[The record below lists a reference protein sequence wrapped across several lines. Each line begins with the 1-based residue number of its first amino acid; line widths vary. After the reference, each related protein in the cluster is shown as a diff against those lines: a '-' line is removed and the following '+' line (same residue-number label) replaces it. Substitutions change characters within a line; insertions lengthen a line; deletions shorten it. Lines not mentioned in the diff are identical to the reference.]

1 MSLIELIFGRR
12 LASNEINSQQIG
24 PIFGVAILGLDALS
38 SAAYGPEAALTVL
51 LPSGVESYRIIGPI
65 TFSIVILLLILLFS
79 YHQTISAYPQGGGSY
94 TVAKENLG
102 SLPGL
107 IAAAGLSIDYILNV
121 GVAISA
127 GVGAFVSAFPFF
139 LPYTLTLCLV
149 TLALIAIA
157 NLRGIRET
165 GLLFIIPTY
174 FFVGCIFI
182 SIITGIFHSFSFPE
196 YQATIVTPPQ
206 HHLIVSAGGT
216 WLILRS
222 FASGCTAMT
231 GVEAVSN
238 GVPLFKQ
245 PGVKWASITLST
257 VIITLVIMLL
267 GIAFL
272 IRHYHIGAT
281 QPGEPGY
288 QSVLSQL
295 FESVFSRSVLYHIS
309 IASVIII
316 LTLSANTS
324 FAGFP
329 RVCRLLAIDN
339 FLPKVFLHRGRR
351 LVYIEGIYLLI
362 IIDAILLI
370 VFKGIT
376 DKLIPLFAIGAF
388 IAFTCSQ
395 TGMVMYWW
403 KKRHDKNAMYSL
415 TINFIGAIC
424 TFIAFVVIFCSKFL
438 EGAWLTLFAVP
449 ILVLMFQ
456 RERKYFDKISKR
468 ALLSNPINIRQIQSP
483 IAVLPV
489 HTLDRVAEKGIQ
501 LGLEISTEFFVVHVQ
516 ADDDSEDIKQRWKDL
531 VEKPASIKQCPVPEL
546 VILSSQY
553 REVIEPLVKYI
564 SELRMQHPDHNIIVI
579 IPQIIEP
586 RWYHY
591 IFRNTAML
599 LESSILW
606 QKWHNVFVLSSPMH
620 LPEE

>member
-12 LASNEINSQQIG
+12 LATNESTSQQIG
-24 PIFGVAILGLDALS
+24 PLIGVAILGLDALS

-51 LPSGVESYRIIGPI
+51 LPSGIESSRFIGLITLPII
-65 TFSIVILLLILLFS
+65 ILLLILLFS
-79 YHQTISAYPQGGGSY
+79 YRQTISAYPQGGGSY

-102 SLPGL
+102 NLPGL
-107 IAAAGLSIDYILNV
+107 ITAAGLSIDYILNV

-127 GVGAFVSAFPFF
+127 GVGALVSAFPIL
-139 LPYTLTLCLV
+139 LPYTLILCLII
-149 TLALIAIA
+149 LAIIAIA

-182 SIITGIFHSFSFPE
+182 SIFTGIFHTLFSYE
-196 YQATIVTPPQ
+196 YHVTVVNQTQQ
-206 HHLIVSAGGT
+206 HVILSAAGF

-238 GVPLFKQ
+238 GVPLFKP
-245 PGVKWASITLST
+245 PGVKWASITLSM
-257 VIITLVIMLL
+257 VIITLVLMLA
-267 GIAFL
+267 GIAFM
-272 IRHYHIGAT
+272 IIHYHIGAT
-281 QPGEPGY
+281 QPGAPGY

-295 FESVFSRSVLYHIS
+295 FEVVFGRGVFYHIS

-316 LTLSANTS
+316 LALSANTS

-351 LVYIEGIYLLI
+351 LVYAEGIYLLI
-362 IIDAILLI
+362 IVDAILLI
-370 VFKGIT
+370 TFKGIT

-395 TGMVMYWW
+395 AGMVRYWW
-403 KKRHDKNAMYSL
+403 KKRQDKKALYSL
-415 TINFIGAIC
+415 IINSIGAIC

-456 RERKYFDKISKR
+456 RERKYNDKISNR
-468 ALLSNPINIRQIQSP
+468 ALLSNPISIRQIQSP
-483 IAVLPV
+483 IAVLPI
-489 HTLDRVAEKGIQ
+489 HALDRVAEKGIQ
-501 LGLEISTEFFVVHVQ
+501 LGLEISTVLFVVHVQ
-516 ADDDSEDIKQRWKDL
+516 ADDESEGLWQQWNSL
-531 VEKPASIKQCPVPEL
+531 VEKPASEKKYPVPKL
-546 VILSSQY
+546 VILPSKY
-553 REVIEPLVKYI
+553 REVIEPVINYI
-564 SELRMQHPDHNIIVI
+564 SELRMHFPDRKIIVI

-599 LESSILW
+599 LESSLLW

-620 LPEE
+620 LTEE